1 MHVLR
6 YVRPAREWLEALPVG
21 NGLQGAMLFGGTAV
35 ERVQI
40 NEGTAWS
47 GSPAGERLPPLIPT
61 EEAREVIREA
71 REALSAGRTA
81 EADQLVRRLQHRHG
95 QAFLPFADLEI
106 RLNPAGSDHWR
117 RPAESYE
124 RRLEL
129 DSALHQ
135 VRYMRDGIAVRQEA
149 FASWPGRVL
158 VHRVRSDSPLDV
170 TIALSSPLRTLSR
183 FGPGEVDAAADGAPV
198 ELGLLLQ
205 LPSDVPPPHES
216 TTDPIGWDATPGASL
231 RGAVTLGVRHD
242 GVAAERVESEA
253 GSVSLILR
261 AVTEVD
267 VVIGTA
273 TTFAGIGRELEGDEH
288 TAAARASASVR
299 GAFELGVDEVRRR
312 QAADHQRLYGRVRW
326 EPAPGQSAAA
336 TTDAAGTQ
344 AEPVDDRLSAANA
357 DGGHPLAHDPD
368 LAPLLF
374 HFGRYL
380 LICCSRRGGTPANL
394 QGIWNKELRPPWSS
408 NYTVNINLEMNY
420 WGADVAN
427 LPETLDPLFDLV
439 EALSRTGRETARSL
453 YGARGWAA
461 HHNADIWAYSR
472 PIGFGRSDPRWA
484 FWPFAGPWLLR
495 HLHDHLAFGA
505 RSTADPE
512 AFAREVAWPLTR
524 SAAEFLLD
532 WLIEMGD
539 ATLGTAPS
547 TSPENSFFTG
557 DEDGGTSAVG
567 RSSTLDLSLARELL
581 TSLIGLAK
589 QLGLEDEVTAQA
601 REALERIPGPALGRD
616 GTIREWLDD
625 PIADEPRHRHQ
636 SHLYPLYPGAESLSP
651 ELLAA
656 AGRSLDLRGDVS
668 TGWSLVWRIL
678 LRARLGQGAAVDRLL
693 ALLFRDMRTDHGPES
708 GGLYPNLL
716 AAHPPFQID
725 ANLGFVAA
733 VVECFVQSHDGR
745 ITLLPTVPEHFAAGG
760 ITGLVARP
768 GVQVD
773 LVWGAADHDGRREL
787 ISARLTPLAATGR
800 GKHLVVYGAKAC
812 EVELDEAPVELV
824 PASFSLAANTF
835 TSTES

>member
-6 YVRPAREWLEALPVG
+6 YVRPAREWLEALPIG

-35 ERVQI
+35 ERIQI

-61 EEAREVIREA
+61 EEARGVIREA

-81 EADQLVRRLQHRHG
+81 EADTLVRRLQHRHG
-95 QAFLPFADLEI
+95 QAFLPFADLEL
-106 RLNPAGSDHWR
+106 RLNPAGAEQWQQS
-117 RPAESYE
+117 AESYE

-129 DSALHQ
+129 DSALHRVQ
-135 VRYMRDGIAVRQEA
+135 YLRDGIGVLQEA
-149 FASWPGRVL
+149 FASFPDRVL
-158 VHRVRSDSPLDV
+158 VHRVRTDSPVDV
-170 TIALSSPLRTLSR
+170 TIALSSPLRTLTR
-183 FGPGEVDAAADGAPV
+183 FGPGGDDAAGDGAPV

-216 TTDPIGWDATPGASL
+216 TTDPIGWDTEPGASL
-231 RGAVTLGVRHD
+231 RGAVTLGLRHD
-242 GVAAERVESEA
+242 GSAAEVLEQDASSA
-253 GSVSLILR
+253 SVILR
-261 AVTEVD
+261 AVTEID
-267 VVIGTA
+267 IVIGTA
-273 TTFAGIGRELEGDEH
+273 TTFAGIGREPEGDEH
-288 TAAARASASVR
+288 TAAARASAAVR
-299 GAFELGVDEVRRR
+299 DALELGVDEVRRR
-312 QAADHQRLYGRVRW
+312 QAADHQRVYGRVSW
-326 EPAPGQSAAA
+326 EPAPGQSGARPE
-336 TTDAAGTQ
+336 D
-344 AEPVDDRLSAANA
+344 EPVDDRLGAANA
-357 DGGHPLAHDPD
+357 DGGHPLSQDPG

-380 LICCSRRGGTPANL
+380 LMCCSRRGGTPANL

-453 YGARGWAA
+453 YGAPGWAA

-472 PIGFGRSDPRWA
+472 PIGFGQSDPRWA

-495 HLHDHLAFGA
+495 HLHEHLAFGA

-512 AFAREVAWPLTR
+512 AFARDVVWPLTR

-539 ATLGTAPS
+539 GTLGTAPS

-557 DEDGGTSAVG
+557 DQDGGTSAVG

-581 TSLIGLAK
+581 ASLLGLAK

-601 REALERIPGPALGRD
+601 REALVRIPGPALGRD

-625 PIADEPRHRHQ
+625 PIADEPQHRHQ

-656 AGRSLDLRGDVS
+656 ASRSLDLRGDVS

-678 LRARLGQGAAVDRLL
+678 LRTRLGQGEAVDRLL

-708 GGLYPNLL
+708 GGLYPNLF

-745 ITLLPTVPEHFAAGG
+745 IRLLPTVPEHFTAGS
-760 ITGLVARP
+760 IVGLVARP

-773 LVWGAADHDGRREL
+773 LVWGATGQDGVREL
-787 ISARLTPLAATGR
+787 ISARLTPLSAAGR
-800 GKHLVVYGAKAC
+800 GRHLVVHGTKAC

-824 PASFSLAANTF
+824 PASFSLAA
-835 TSTES
+835 SAEISAEG